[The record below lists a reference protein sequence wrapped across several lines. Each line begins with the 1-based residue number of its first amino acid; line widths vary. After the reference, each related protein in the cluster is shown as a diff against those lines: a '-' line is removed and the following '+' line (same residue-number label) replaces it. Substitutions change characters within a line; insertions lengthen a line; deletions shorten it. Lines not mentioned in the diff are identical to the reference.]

1 MRKTWIGII
10 IVLVIGAIVLFRF
23 LKPGKSVVDEPDIE
37 PPKPVEVIKV
47 SRGEIR
53 SELQLSGTIEAESRV
68 NVFPK
73 IAGRLIKLSAN
84 EGDLVKQ
91 DEPLAT
97 VEHEELLLSV
107 EQAAAALEAA
117 ETAYSQ
123 TEQLAK
129 VRVHSQIAQAVAQL
143 RAAEASLLQVKELAE
158 IRTVTQIEQ
167 AEAGLKS
174 LAANLEKI
182 KNGARAEDRRQALAG
197 LSQAESTLA
206 NAKNNYAR
214 ISHLF
219 KNGAVSQ
226 QSLEGAQTQLD
237 VATAQRKIADEQ
249 LQLIDNGARPEDI
262 QAMAA
267 QVEQAAAALKLA
279 QAQAA
284 TKTWEKDIEL
294 AQSQV
299 EAARAGLTSAQALES
314 AKSWEAEIIAAK
326 TARTQ
331 ADIAQKLAQKRLKD
345 ATIYAPITGIISRRT
360 LDLGGM
366 AVPTAP
372 LFEIVNIKTVK
383 ANVDVIEAQL
393 SQVLLNQQASVAVDG
408 IKTPFQGKITFISP
422 TLQPIRRT
430 ATAEIRIDNPEN
442 ILKPGMFAKVTVP
455 VEVRPNALL
464 IPQRALI
471 EGRSQN
477 LTSTED
483 RQAKTQ
489 TVFVIEEGISH
500 RRPVQIGLSRNG
512 VVEVLDGLAAGESV
526 VIAGQHSLKVK
537 ENVTVVNP

>member
-23 LKPGKSVVDEPDIE
+23 LKPENAVVDEPDIKT
-37 PPKPVEVIKV
+37 PKPVEVIKV

-84 EGDLVKQ
+84 EGDFVKQ

-107 EQAAAALEAA
+107 EQAASALEAA

-143 RAAEASLLQVKELAE
+143 RAVEASLLQVKELAE

-206 NAKNNYAR
+206 NAKNNYVR
-214 ISHLF
+214 ISQLF

-237 VATAQRKIADEQ
+237 VATAQHKIADEQ

-262 QAMAA
+262 QAIAA

-393 SQVLLNQQASVAVDG
+393 SQVILNQQASVAVDG

-471 EGRSQN
+471 EGRAQN

-483 RQAKTQ
+483 GQAKTQ

>member
-10 IVLVIGAIVLFRF
+10 IVLVIGAIVLFR
-23 LKPGKSVVDEPDIE
+23 LSKPEKAVVDETDIE

-53 SELQLSGTIEAESRV
+53 SELQLSGTIVAEARV

-73 IAGRLIKLSAN
+73 IAGHLIKLAAN

-107 EQAAAALEAA
+107 ERAAAALEAA

-143 RAAEASLLQVKELAE
+143 RGAETSLLQVKELAE

-174 LAANLEKI
+174 LTANLEKI
-182 KNGARAEDRRQALAG
+182 KNGARAEDRSQALAA
-197 LSQAESTLA
+197 LNQAEATLA

-214 ISHLF
+214 IARLF

-226 QSLEGAQTQLD
+226 QGLESAQTQLD
-237 VATAQRKIADEQ
+237 VATAQHKIADEQ

-262 QAMAA
+262 QAIAA

-284 TKTWEKDIEL
+284 TKTWEKDIQL

-299 EAARAGLTSAQALES
+299 EAARAGLIAAQALET

-331 ADIAQKLAQKRLKD
+331 ADIALKLAHKRLKD

-383 ANVDVIEAQL
+383 AKVDVIEAQL
-393 SQVLLNQQASVAVDG
+393 SQVALRQQASITVDG
-408 IKTPFQGKITFISP
+408 IKTPFQGTITFISP
-422 TLQPIRRT
+422 TLQAMRRT
-430 ATAEIRIDNPEN
+430 ATAEILIDNPN
-442 ILKPGMFAKVTVP
+442 GILKPGMFAKVTVP

-464 IPQRALI
+464 IPRRAII
-471 EGRSQN
+471 EDRTRE
-477 LTSTED
+477 LASTED
-483 RQAKTQ
+483 GQTKTQ
-489 TVFVIEEGISH
+489 TVFVIEGGVSH

-512 VVEVLDGLAAGESV
+512 VVEVLDGLTAGESV
-526 VIAGQHSLKVK
+526 VIAGQHALKVD